1 MKISTQQCI
10 SILKFIN
17 AMGIKKDLI
26 DGIKKILGLKN
37 ESDLL
42 TRSIAEKLGDKEK
55 DINEVARF
63 LIDNPKIR
71 EEKNRLEEEQQGCLF
86 EIVYLIIEG
95 IPRAEDLFYKTI
107 ADIKG
112 TDVEVVKGTDGAET
126 VEIIKEIINSET
138 FMGFFKLTMK

>member
-1 MKISTQQCI
+1 MKITTQQCI

-17 AMGIKKDLI
+17 AMGIKIELI
-26 DGIKKILGLKN
+26 NGIKKILGLKN

-42 TRSIAEKLGDKEK
+42 TISIAEKLGDKAK
-55 DINEVARF
+55 DINEIAKF

-112 TDVEVVKGTDGAET
+112 VDIEAVKGADGAET
-126 VEIIKEIINSET
+126 VEFIKEIIQSET

>member
-1 MKISTQQCI
+1 ME
-10 SILKFIN
+10 
-17 AMGIKKDLI
+17 
-26 DGIKKILGLKN
+26 N
-37 ESDLL
+37 E
-42 TRSIAEKLGDKEK
+42 
-55 DINEVARF
+55 DIRVQR
-63 LIDNPKIR
+63 
-71 EEKNRLEEEQQGCLF
+71 NRLSEEQQGCLF

-112 TDVEVVKGTDGAET
+112 LDVEVVKGTDGAET

>member
-1 MKISTQQCI
+1 
-10 SILKFIN
+10 
-17 AMGIKKDLI
+17 MGIKKDLI

-37 ESDLL
+37 DSDLL
-42 TRSIAEKLGDKEK
+42 TRSIAEKLGDKAK
-55 DINEVARF
+55 DINEVAKF

-112 TDVEVVKGTDGAET
+112 LDVEVVKSTDGAET
-126 VEIIKEIINSET
+126 VDFIKEIINSET

>member
-1 MKISTQQCI
+1 
-10 SILKFIN
+10 
-17 AMGIKKDLI
+17 MGIKKDLI

-37 ESDLL
+37 DSDLL
-42 TRSIAEKLGDKEK
+42 TRSIAEKLGDKK
-55 DINEVARF
+55 DDINEVAKF
-63 LIDNPKIR
+63 LMENEDIR
-71 EEKNRLEEEQQGCLF
+71 VQRNRLSEEQQGCLF

-112 TDVEVVKGTDGAET
+112 LDVEVVKGTDGAET

>member
-1 MKISTQQCI
+1 MKITTQQCI

-37 ESDLL
+37 DSDLL
-42 TRSIAEKLGDKEK
+42 TRSIAEKLGDKK
-55 DINEVARF
+55 DDINEVAKF

-112 TDVEVVKGTDGAET
+112 LDVEVVKSTDGAET
-126 VEIIKEIINSET
+126 VDFIKEIINSET

>member
-1 MKISTQQCI
+1 MKITTQQCI

-37 ESDLL
+37 DSDLL
-42 TRSIAEKLGDKEK
+42 TRSIAEKLGDKAK
-55 DINEVARF
+55 DINEVAKF

-112 TDVEVVKGTDGAET
+112 VDIENVKGADGAET
-126 VEIIKEIINSET
+126 VEFIKEIIQSET
-138 FMGFFKLTMK
+138 FMGFSKLTMK

>member
-1 MKISTQQCI
+1 
-10 SILKFIN
+10 
-17 AMGIKKDLI
+17 MGIKKDLI

-37 ESDLL
+37 DSDLL
-42 TRSIAEKLGDKEK
+42 TRSIAEKLGDKK
-55 DINEVARF
+55 DDINEVAKF
-63 LIDNPKIR
+63 LMENEDIR
-71 EEKNRLEEEQQGCLF
+71 VQRNKLSEEQQGCLF

-112 TDVEVVKGTDGAET
+112 LDVEVVKGADGAET
-126 VEIIKEIINSET
+126 VDFIKEIINSET

>member
-1 MKISTQQCI
+1 MKITTQQCI
-10 SILKFIN
+10 SILKLIN

-37 ESDLL
+37 DSDLL
-42 TRSIAEKLGDKEK
+42 TISIAEKLGDKAE

-112 TDVEVVKGTDGAET
+112 LDVEVVKGTDGAET

>member
-1 MKISTQQCI
+1 MKITTQQCI
-10 SILKFIN
+10 LILKFIN

-26 DGIKKILGLKN
+26 DGIKRILGLKN

-42 TRSIAEKLGDKEK
+42 TRSIAEKLGDKK
-55 DINEVARF
+55 DDINEVAKF
-63 LIDNPKIR
+63 LMENEDIR
-71 EEKNRLEEEQQGCLF
+71 VQRNRLSEEQQGCLF

-112 TDVEVVKGTDGAET
+112 LDVEVVKGTDGAET

>member
-1 MKISTQQCI
+1 
-10 SILKFIN
+10 
-17 AMGIKKDLI
+17 MGIKKDLI

-37 ESDLL
+37 NSDLL
-42 TRSIAEKLGDKEK
+42 TRSIAEKLGDKK
-55 DINEVARF
+55 DDINEVAKF
-63 LIDNPKIR
+63 LMENEDIR
-71 EEKNRLEEEQQGCLF
+71 VQRNRLSEEQQGCLF

>member
-1 MKISTQQCI
+1 MKITTQQCI
-10 SILKFIN
+10 SILNFIN
-17 AMGIKKDLI
+17 AMVIKKDLI

-37 ESDLL
+37 DSDLL
-42 TRSIAEKLGDKEK
+42 TRSIAEKLGDKAK
-55 DINEVARF
+55 DINEVAKF

-112 TDVEVVKGTDGAET
+112 LDVEVVKSTDGAET
-126 VEIIKEIINSET
+126 VDFIKEIINSET

>member
-1 MKISTQQCI
+1 MKITTQQCI

-37 ESDLL
+37 DSDLL
-42 TRSIAEKLGDKEK
+42 TRSIAEKLGDKAK
-55 DINEVARF
+55 DINEVAKF

-112 TDVEVVKGTDGAET
+112 LDVEVVKSTDGAET
-126 VEIIKEIINSET
+126 VDFIKEIINSET
-138 FMGFFKLTMK
+138 FMGFFKFGMK

>member
-1 MKISTQQCI
+1 MKITTQQCI

-42 TRSIAEKLGDKEK
+42 TRSIAEKLGDKK
-55 DINEVARF
+55 DDINAVAKF
-63 LIDNPKIR
+63 LMENEDIR
-71 EEKNRLEEEQQGCLF
+71 VQRNRLSEEQQGCLF

-112 TDVEVVKGTDGAET
+112 LDVEVVKSTDGAET
-126 VEIIKEIINSET
+126 VDFIKEIINSET

>member
-1 MKISTQQCI
+1 MKITTQQCI

-37 ESDLL
+37 DSDLL
-42 TRSIAEKLGDKEK
+42 TRSIAEKLGDKAK
-55 DINEVARF
+55 DINEVAKF

-71 EEKNRLEEEQQGCLF
+71 EEKNRLEEEQQGCLI

-95 IPRAEDLFYKTI
+95 IPRAEDLFYNTI

-112 TDVEVVKGTDGAET
+112 LDVEVVKNTDGAEA
-126 VEIIKEIINSET
+126 VDFIREIINSET
-138 FMGFFKLTMK
+138 FMGFFKLSMK

>member
-1 MKISTQQCI
+1 MKITTQQCI

-42 TRSIAEKLGDKEK
+42 TISIAEKLGDKAE
-55 DINEVARF
+55 DINEVAKF

-71 EEKNRLEEEQQGCLF
+71 EEKNRFEEEQQGCLF

-112 TDVEVVKGTDGAET
+112 LDIETVKGADGAET
-126 VEIIKEIINSET
+126 VDFIKEIINSET

>member
-1 MKISTQQCI
+1 
-10 SILKFIN
+10 
-17 AMGIKKDLI
+17 MGIKKDLI

-42 TRSIAEKLGDKEK
+42 TRSIAEKLGDKK
-55 DINEVARF
+55 DDINEVAKF
-63 LIDNPKIR
+63 LMENEDIR
-71 EEKNRLEEEQQGCLF
+71 VQRNKLSEEQQGCLF

-112 TDVEVVKGTDGAET
+112 LDVEVVKGTDGAET

>member
-1 MKISTQQCI
+1 MV
-10 SILKFIN
+10 
-17 AMGIKKDLI
+17 IKKDLI
-26 DGIKKILGLKN
+26 DGIKKILWLKN
-37 ESDLL
+37 DSDLL
-42 TRSIAEKLGDKEK
+42 TRSIAEKLGDKAK
-55 DINEVARF
+55 DINEVAKF

-112 TDVEVVKGTDGAET
+112 LDVEVVKSTDGAET
-126 VEIIKEIINSET
+126 VDFIKEIINSET

>member
-1 MKISTQQCI
+1 
-10 SILKFIN
+10 
-17 AMGIKKDLI
+17 MGIKKDLI

-37 ESDLL
+37 DSDLL
-42 TRSIAEKLGDKEK
+42 TRSIAEKLGDKK
-55 DINEVARF
+55 DDINEVAKF
-63 LIDNPKIR
+63 LMENEDIR
-71 EEKNRLEEEQQGCLF
+71 VQRNKLSEEQQGCLF

-112 TDVEVVKGTDGAET
+112 LDVEVVKGTDGAET

>member
-1 MKISTQQCI
+1 MKITTQQCI

-26 DGIKKILGLKN
+26 DCIKKIFGLKN
-37 ESDLL
+37 ESNLL
-42 TRSIAEKLGDKEK
+42 TRSIAEKLGDKK
-55 DINEVARF
+55 DDINEVAKF
-63 LIDNPKIR
+63 LVENEDIR
-71 EEKNRLEEEQQGCLF
+71 VQRNRLEEEQQGCLF

-95 IPRAEDLFYKTI
+95 IPRADDLFYKTI

-112 TDVEVVKGTDGAET
+112 LDIEVVKDTDGAET

>member
-1 MKISTQQCI
+1 MKITTQQCI

-42 TRSIAEKLGDKEK
+42 TISIAEKLGNKAE

-71 EEKNRLEEEQQGCLF
+71 EEKNRLEVEQQGCLF

-112 TDVEVVKGTDGAET
+112 LDVETVKGADGAET